1 MQTRLIFYFFFLLSS
16 LHFEVIYET
25 ASWQPAE
32 QKNLLPDSGI
42 SMEELRD
49 EILSLRLPKA
59 RPGATISSQNRPSHP
74 NG

>member
-42 SMEELRD
+42 SMEEMRD
-49 EILSLRLPKA
+49 EILSL
-59 RPGATISSQNRPSHP
+59 
-74 NG
+74 